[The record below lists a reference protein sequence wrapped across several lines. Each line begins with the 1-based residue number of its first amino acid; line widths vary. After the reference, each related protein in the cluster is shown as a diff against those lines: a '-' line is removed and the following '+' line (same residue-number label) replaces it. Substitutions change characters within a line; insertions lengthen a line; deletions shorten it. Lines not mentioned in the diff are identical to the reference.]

1 MNSQSII
8 CSICIRRQVVLNA
21 SNYVKHMRLF
31 HEYSPSFQFTC
42 GMNGCPRSYHNVGTF
57 KNHVSE
63 AHTHSSDYF
72 GSNDTPCNSDVPSE
86 PLTNSSSSD
95 AVVNTLEDTDNSDN
109 DDDGDDIAE
118 MKCSSSNTDFLLCSK
133 DTLQKSSA
141 MFLIG
146 LKEKFELTEAAT
158 QEIVEGVTNL
168 FKKHIA
174 ICVLRLVA
182 SWL

>member
-1 MNSQSII
+1 MSRG
-8 CSICIRRQVVLNA
+8 RRQVVLNA
-21 SNYVKHMRLF
+21 SDYVKHIRLF

-42 GMNGCPRSYHNVGTF
+42 GINGCPRSYHNVGTF

-63 AHTHSSDYF
+63 AHSSDDF
-72 GSNDTPCNSDVPSE
+72 GSNDAPFNPDVPSE
-86 PLTNSSSSD
+86 PLNNSSFSD
-95 AVVNTLEDTDNSDN
+95 AVVNTLKDTDNSDN

-118 MKCSSSNTDFLLCSK
+118 MNCSNPNTDFSLCSK

-146 LKEKFELTEAAT
+146 LKEKFKLTQAAT

-168 FKKHIA
+168 FQKHISN
-174 ICVLRLVA
+174 LRSQV
-182 SWL
+182 SS